1 MARSLSASM
10 VTEVTSNVM
19 SPIVLIKLEFDSG
32 DLNLWT
38 GIGNITFNGDT
49 YTGAGDVIDI
59 STVQET
65 TKLKATGISLT
76 LTGVSS
82 GLISTALS
90 EDYQGR
96 IAHVWLAMLDSTGGI
111 VSSPYK
117 YFRGRMDTMPMED
130 DGTNATIQVNVENIL
145 IDLER
150 SNDRR
155 YTDEDQQA
163 EFPGDLF
170 FEHVASLQEKE
181 IVLK

>member
-65 TKLKATGISLT
+65 TKLKRT
-76 LTGVSS
+76 L
-82 GLISTALS
+82 LIKKIIFT
-90 EDYQGR
+90 
-96 IAHVWLAMLDSTGGI
+96 
-111 VSSPYK
+111 
-117 YFRGRMDTMPMED
+117 
-130 DGTNATIQVNVENIL
+130 L
-145 IDLER
+145 I
-150 SNDRR
+150 
-155 YTDEDQQA
+155 
-163 EFPGDLF
+163 F
-170 FEHVASLQEKE
+170 K
-181 IVLK
+181 I